1 MSFGKPKRGRPKNLP
16 SLKDL
21 LAQSIPTSEIF
32 NEDEKKMYDSLIN
45 IYLQD
50 FDEDQLTAN
59 DMDDIMSIAMNRVLE
74 IRLLKDGKN
83 NATSQ
88 LDNSAA
94 IERLRK
100 QTDKLKEN
108 LASRRR
114 DRIDPK
120 KYVGLSIIDLAA
132 SFDSDRKHKLLKRDE
147 EFVEEENE
155 LMQSDLMVGNKDDE
169 DTFIV
174 SEEAGD

>member
-1 MSFGKPKRGRPKNLP
+1 MSFGKAKRGRPKNLP

-21 LAQSIPTSEIF
+21 LSQSIPAADIF
-32 NEDEKKMYDSLIN
+32 EEDEKKMYDGLMN
-45 IYLQD
+45 VYLQD

-74 IRLLKDGKN
+74 IRLLKSGKG
-83 NATSQ
+83 NATNQ
-88 LDNSAA
+88 LDSSAA

-108 LASRRR
+108 LATRRR

-120 KYVGLSIIDLAA
+120 KYTGLSIIDLAA
-132 SFDSDRKHKLLKRDE
+132 AFDAERKHKLLKRDE
-147 EFVEEENE
+147 EFMEEDEE
-155 LMQSDLMVGNKDDE
+155 VMKSDLLVGNRNDE
-169 DTFIV
+169 DAFVV
-174 SEEAGD
+174 SEDAGD